1 MRISSRMQF
10 LIRNGLKGL
19 AWFVVLIAG
28 YLLFR
33 KIVFA
38 QNPEYW
44 LQQFYSQP
52 EIIYLIYAA
61 SEFFFGIIPPEL
73 FMIWAV
79 NKADVAHYWQNIAFF
94 AGVSYAMGYLTFLI
108 GQFISKRVTTRYI
121 RIRFFKNLWPK
132 LKKYGL
138 FLIIVAALTPLP
150 WSAVSMLVGASGYP
164 AKRFLRYAL
173 FRLLRFAIYGYI
185 IYQTHQI

>member
-1 MRISSRMQF
+1 MRISSRMRF

-19 AWFVVLIAG
+19 VWLGLLIAA
-28 YLLFR
+28 YWLFR
-33 KIVFA
+33 RIIYS

-44 LQQFYSQP
+44 IQQFYARP
-52 EIIYLIYAA
+52 NVIYLIYTA
-61 SEFFFGIIPPEL
+61 SELFFGIIPPEL

-79 NKADVAHYWQNIAFF
+79 NKADVTHYWWNIAFF
-94 AGVSYAMGYLTFLI
+94 AGMSYAMGYVTFLV
-108 GQFISKRVTTRYI
+108 GQFLNKRVSFRYI
-121 RIRFFKNLWPK
+121 RIRFFQNLWPK

-173 FRLLRFAIYGYI
+173 FRFLRFAIYGFI
-185 IYQTHQI
+185 VYQTHQI